1 MAILGNLVQIWEE
14 QSTKMEYNVL
24 KLTEAADKINK
35 RHESVLKRSR
45 EVLVHNLLR
54 NPHEEAYDL

>member
-1 MAILGNLVQIWEE
+1 
-14 QSTKMEYNVL
+14 MEFNVL
-24 KLTEAADKINK
+24 KLTEAAEKINK

-45 EVLVHNLLR
+45 EVLVHHLLR